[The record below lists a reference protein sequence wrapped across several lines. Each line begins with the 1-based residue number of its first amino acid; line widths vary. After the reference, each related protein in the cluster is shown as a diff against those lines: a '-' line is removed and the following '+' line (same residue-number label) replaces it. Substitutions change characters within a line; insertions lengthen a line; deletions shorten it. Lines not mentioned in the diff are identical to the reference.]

1 MAFTSPLFQ
10 SSFDLFSHSIE
21 HFNLGTERDR
31 KFVII
36 HLANAVELI
45 FKDLMLDLGLSIYK
59 NPKETVTIS
68 GAIETL
74 SKDKKITIPHLNKL
88 ELLIDE
94 RNALQHR
101 YGFPNELTTIFYMEA
116 TYSFF
121 KEFLQQNY
129 NLDIE
134 IVLEDFL
141 KEDDL
146 AIFKLRSVT
155 TQTELDKLNKL
166 TKVHPVGAL
175 LSAYAYMEGQMNE
188 VRETIQSQIIG
199 DDRDLRMSIFRY
211 FNPDSVARIMSEYQ
225 IEISDATRKKLFDFR
240 NVRNQVAHGREGV
253 ESTQVIEFIT
263 MVKDLEPKF
272 VELKEKVLKTP
283 RLLIDRER
291 ARLSERQIHMTTE
304 TTETQESIEISANRI
319 LQ

>member
-59 NPKETVTIS
+59 NPKETITIT

-74 SKDKKITIPHLNKL
+74 SKDKNIVIPHLNKL

-188 VRETIQSQIIG
+188 IREIIQNQIGG
-199 DDRDLRMSIFRY
+199 DERDLRMSLFRF
-211 FNPDSVARIMSEYQ
+211 FNPDSVARIMNEYQ
-225 IEISDATRKKLFDFR
+225 VEVSETNRKKLFDFR

-253 ESTQVIEFIT
+253 ESKQVIEFIK

-272 VELKEKVLKTP
+272 IELKEKVIKEPL
-283 RLLIDRER
+283 LLIDKER
-291 ARLSERQIHMTTE
+291 TRISERQLQTTIDNQE
-304 TTETQESIEISANRI
+304 TNE
-319 LQ
+319 

>member
-1 MAFTSPLFQ
+1 MAYTSPLFQ

-21 HFNLGTERDR
+21 HFNMGTERDR
-31 KFVII
+31 KFVIL

-59 NPKETVTIS
+59 NPKETVTIT

-74 SKDKKITIPHLNKL
+74 SKEKSIKIPHLNKL

-116 TYSFF
+116 TYDFF
-121 KEFLQQNY
+121 KEFLKENY

-134 IVLEDFL
+134 KVLEDFL
-141 KEDDL
+141 EEDDL

-175 LSAYAYMEGQMNE
+175 LSAYAYMEGQTNE
-188 VRETIQSQIIG
+188 IRELILSQATG
-199 DDRDLRMSIFRY
+199 EERDYRMSIFR
-211 FNPDSVARIMSEYQ
+211 FFFFFFVSRLMNEYEV
-225 IEISDATRKKLFDFR
+225 EIDEKTRKKLFDFR
-240 NVRNQVAHGREGV
+240 NVRNQVAHGRETV
-253 ESTQVIEFIT
+253 DSKQVIEFIN

-272 VELKEKVLKTP
+272 NELKEKVEKNP
-283 RLLIDRER
+283 RLLIEKEK
-291 ARLSERQIHMTTE
+291 ARISERNTE
-304 TTETQESIEISANRI
+304 NEQ
-319 LQ
+319 

>member
-1 MAFTSPLFQ
+1 MAYTSPLFQ

-31 KFVII
+31 KFVIM

-59 NPKETVTIS
+59 NPKETITITS
-68 GAIETL
+68 VIETL
-74 SKDKKITIPHLNKL
+74 SKDKAIKIPHLNKL

-121 KEFLQQNY
+121 KEFLNENY

-134 IVLEDFL
+134 IVLKDFL
-141 KEDDL
+141 KEDDI
-146 AIFKLRSVT
+146 AIFNLRSVT

-166 TKVHPVGAL
+166 TKIHPVGAL
-175 LSAYAYMEGQMNE
+175 LSLFAYFEGQMNGI
-188 VRETIQSQIIG
+188 REIVMNSAV
-199 DDRDLRMSIFRY
+199 DDEKDLRLTLFRY
-211 FNPDSVARIMSEYQ
+211 FNPDSFLRILNEYNVELDEENRKNL
-225 IEISDATRKKLFDFR
+225 IEFR
-240 NVRNQVAHGREGV
+240 NVRNQVAHGRETV
-253 ESTQVIEFIT
+253 KSQQVIDFIN
-263 MVKDLEPKF
+263 MIKGLEPKLE
-272 VELKEKVLKTP
+272 ELKKLVSQNP
-283 RLLIDRER
+283 RLLIEKEKARNAELQSM
-291 ARLSERQIHMTTE
+291 ARL
-304 TTETQESIEISANRI
+304 
-319 LQ
+319 

>member
-1 MAFTSPLFQ
+1 MAYTSPLFQ

-31 KFVII
+31 KFVIL

-59 NPKETVTIS
+59 NAKETVTIT

-74 SKDKKITIPHLNKL
+74 SKEKGIKIPHLNKL

-116 TYSFF
+116 TYDFF
-121 KEFLQQNY
+121 MEFLRENY

-134 IVLEDFL
+134 KVLEDFL
-141 KEDDL
+141 EEDDL

-175 LSAYAYMEGQMNE
+175 LSAYAYMEGQTSEIRRLILDQTTGEERSYQMP
-188 VRETIQSQIIG
+188 
-199 DDRDLRMSIFRY
+199 IFRF
-211 FNPDSVARIMSEYQ
+211 FNPDNVSRLMSEYDV
-225 IEISDATRKKLFDFR
+225 EIDEKTRKKLFEFR
-240 NVRNQVAHGREGV
+240 NVRNQVAHGRETV
-253 ESTQVIEFIT
+253 DSKQVIEFINT
-263 MVKDLEPKF
+263 VKDLEPKF
-272 VELKEKVLKTP
+272 AELKEKAEKNP
-283 RLLIDRER
+283 RLLIEREKSR
-291 ARLSERQIHMTTE
+291 IIER
-304 TTETQESIEISANRI
+304 SIVNE
-319 LQ
+319 

>member
-1 MAFTSPLFQ
+1 MAYTSPLFQ

-21 HFNLGTERDR
+21 HFNMGTERDR

-59 NPKETVTIS
+59 NSKETVTIT
-68 GAIETL
+68 GAIDTL
-74 SKDKKITIPHLNKL
+74 SKEKNIKIPHLNKL

-116 TYSFF
+116 TYKFF
-121 KEFLQQNY
+121 SEFLKENY
-129 NLDIE
+129 NLEIE
-134 IVLEDFL
+134 KVLEDFL
-141 KEDDL
+141 EEDDL

-175 LSAYAYMEGQMNE
+175 LSAYAYMEGQTNE
-188 VRETIQSQIIG
+188 IRELILDQATG
-199 DDRDLRMSIFRY
+199 EERDFRISVFRF
-211 FNPDSVARIMSEYQ
+211 FNPDNVTRLMSEYEV
-225 IEISDATRKKLFDFR
+225 EIDEKTRKKLFDFR
-240 NVRNQVAHGREGV
+240 NVRNQVAHGRDSV
-253 ESTQVIEFIT
+253 DSKQVIEFIN

-272 VELKEKVLKTP
+272 NELKLKVEKNP
-283 RLLIDRER
+283 RLLIEREK
-291 ARLSERQIHMTTE
+291 LKIEERKAE
-304 TTETQESIEISANRI
+304 KE
-319 LQ
+319 

>member
-1 MAFTSPLFQ
+1 MAYTSPLFQ

-21 HFNLGTERDR
+21 HFNMGTERDR
-31 KFVII
+31 KFVIL

-59 NPKETVTIS
+59 NPKETVTIT

-74 SKDKKITIPHLNKL
+74 SKEKSIKIPHLNKL

-116 TYSFF
+116 TYDFF
-121 KEFLQQNY
+121 KEFLKENY

-134 IVLEDFL
+134 KVLEDFL
-141 KEDDL
+141 EEDDL

-175 LSAYAYMEGQMNE
+175 LSAYAYMEGQTNE
-188 VRETIQSQIIG
+188 IRELILSQATG
-199 DDRDLRMSIFRY
+199 EERDYRMSIFRF
-211 FNPDSVARIMSEYQ
+211 FNPDNVSRLMNEYEV
-225 IEISDATRKKLFDFR
+225 EIDEKTRKKLFDFR
-240 NVRNQVAHGREGV
+240 NVRNQVAHGRETV
-253 ESTQVIEFIT
+253 DSKQVIEFIN

-272 VELKEKVLKTP
+272 NELKEKVEKNP
-283 RLLIDRER
+283 RLLIEKEK
-291 ARLSERQIHMTTE
+291 ARISERNTE
-304 TTETQESIEISANRI
+304 NEQ
-319 LQ
+319 

>member
-10 SSFDLFSHSIE
+10 SSFDLFSLSIE

-31 KFVII
+31 KFVIM

-59 NPKETVTIS
+59 NPKETVTITGS
-68 GAIETL
+68 IDCL
-74 SKDKKITIPHLNKL
+74 SKEKNITIPHLNKL

-116 TYSFF
+116 TYDFF
-121 KEFLQQNY
+121 KEFLHQNY

-134 IVLEDFL
+134 KVLEDFL
-141 KEDDL
+141 GEDDL

-155 TQTELDKLNKL
+155 TQTELDKLIKL

-175 LSAYAYMEGQMNE
+175 LSAYAYMEGNVNE
-188 VRETIQSQIIG
+188 IREIIINQAG
-199 DDRDLRMSIFRY
+199 DDEKELRMSLFRF
-211 FNPDSVARIMSEYQ
+211 FNPDSLLRLLNEYSVDIDEGIKRKLSE
-225 IEISDATRKKLFDFR
+225 FR
-240 NVRNQVAHGREGV
+240 NVRNQVAHGRDTV
-253 ESTQVIEFIT
+253 DNRRVADFIN
-263 MVKDLEPKF
+263 MVKDLEPKIK
-272 VELKEKVLKTP
+272 ELKEKVLKEP
-283 RLLIDRER
+283 RLLIDREKVR
-291 ARLSERQIHMTTE
+291 IEERQKQASLEKNTVSSLI
-304 TTETQESIEISANRI
+304 SIAS
-319 LQ
+319 

>member
-1 MAFTSPLFQ
+1 MAYTSPLFQ

-21 HFNLGTERDR
+21 HFNMGTERDR
-31 KFVII
+31 KFVIL

-59 NPKETVTIS
+59 NPKETVTIT

-74 SKDKKITIPHLNKL
+74 SKEKSIKIPHLNKL

-116 TYSFF
+116 TYDFF
-121 KEFLQQNY
+121 KEFLKENY

-134 IVLEDFL
+134 KVLEDFL
-141 KEDDL
+141 EEDDL

-175 LSAYAYMEGQMNE
+175 LSAYAYMEGQTNE
-188 VRETIQSQIIG
+188 IRELILNQATG
-199 DDRDLRMSIFRY
+199 EERDYRMSIFRF
-211 FNPDSVARIMSEYQ
+211 FNPDNVSRLMNEYEV
-225 IEISDATRKKLFDFR
+225 EIDEKTRKKLFDFR
-240 NVRNQVAHGREGV
+240 NVRNQVAHGRETV
-253 ESTQVIEFIT
+253 DSKQVIEFIN

-272 VELKEKVLKTP
+272 KELKEKVEKNP
-283 RLLIDRER
+283 RLLIEKEK
-291 ARLSERQIHMTTE
+291 ARISERNTE
-304 TTETQESIEISANRI
+304 NEQ
-319 LQ
+319 

>member
-1 MAFTSPLFQ
+1 MAYTSPLFQ

-21 HFNLGTERDR
+21 HFNMGTERDR
-31 KFVII
+31 KFVIL

-59 NPKETVTIS
+59 NPKETVTIT

-74 SKDKKITIPHLNKL
+74 SKEKSIKIPHLNKL

-116 TYSFF
+116 TYEFF
-121 KEFLQQNY
+121 KEFLKENY

-134 IVLEDFL
+134 KVLEDFL
-141 KEDDL
+141 EEDDL

-175 LSAYAYMEGQMNE
+175 LSAYAYMEGQTNE
-188 VRETIQSQIIG
+188 IRELILSQATG
-199 DDRDLRMSIFRY
+199 EERDYRMSIFRF
-211 FNPDSVARIMSEYQ
+211 FNPDNVSRLMNEYEV
-225 IEISDATRKKLFDFR
+225 EIDEKTRKKLFDFR
-240 NVRNQVAHGREGV
+240 NVRNQVAHGRETV
-253 ESTQVIEFIT
+253 DSKQVIEFIN

-272 VELKEKVLKTP
+272 NELKEKVEKNP
-283 RLLIDRER
+283 RLLIEKEK
-291 ARLSERQIHMTTE
+291 ARISERNTE
-304 TTETQESIEISANRI
+304 NEQ
-319 LQ
+319 

>member
-1 MAFTSPLFQ
+1 MAYTSPLFQ

-21 HFNLGTERDR
+21 HFNMGTERDR
-31 KFVII
+31 KFVIL

-59 NPKETVTIS
+59 NPKETVTIT

-74 SKDKKITIPHLNKL
+74 SKEKSIKIPHLNKL

-116 TYSFF
+116 TYDFF
-121 KEFLQQNY
+121 KEFLKENY

-134 IVLEDFL
+134 KVLEDFL
-141 KEDDL
+141 EEDDL

-175 LSAYAYMEGQMNE
+175 LSAYAYMEGQTNE
-188 VRETIQSQIIG
+188 IRELILSQATG
-199 DDRDLRMSIFRY
+199 EERDYRMSIFRF
-211 FNPDSVARIMSEYQ
+211 FNPDNVSRLMNEYEV
-225 IEISDATRKKLFDFR
+225 EIDEKTRKKLFDFR
-240 NVRNQVAHGREGV
+240 NVRNQVAHGRETV
-253 ESTQVIEFIT
+253 DSKQVIEFIN

-272 VELKEKVLKTP
+272 NELKEKVEKNP
-283 RLLIDRER
+283 RLLIEKEK
-291 ARLSERQIHMTTE
+291 ARISERN
-304 TTETQESIEISANRI
+304 IENE
-319 LQ
+319 Q

>member
-1 MAFTSPLFQ
+1 MAYTSPLFQ

-31 KFVII
+31 KFVIL

-59 NPKETVTIS
+59 NAKETITIT

-74 SKDKKITIPHLNKL
+74 SKEKQIKIPHLNKL

-116 TYSFF
+116 TYEFF
-121 KEFLQQNY
+121 KEFLTANY

-134 IVLEDFL
+134 KVLEDFL
-141 KEDDL
+141 SEDDL

-175 LSAYAYMEGQMNE
+175 LSAYAYMEGQTNKI
-188 VRETIQSQIIG
+188 REIILSHTEG
-199 DDRDLRMSIFRY
+199 EEREFRMPIFRL
-211 FNPDSVARIMSEYQ
+211 FNPDNVSRLMNEYDVQ
-225 IEISDATRKKLFDFR
+225 IDEKIKKKIFDFR
-240 NVRNQVAHGREGV
+240 NIRNQVAHGRETV
-253 ESTQVIEFIT
+253 ESKEVVEFIN

-272 VELKEKVLKTP
+272 DELRKKVEQNP
-283 RLLIDRER
+283 RLLIEKEKT
-291 ARLSERQIHMTTE
+291 RLEELNEKS
-304 TTETQESIEISANRI
+304 NI
-319 LQ
+319 LKQ

>member
-1 MAFTSPLFQ
+1 MAYTSPLFQ

-21 HFNLGTERDR
+21 HFNMGTERDR
-31 KFVII
+31 KFVIL

-59 NPKETVTIS
+59 NPKETVTIT

-74 SKDKKITIPHLNKL
+74 SKEKSIKIPHLNKL

-116 TYSFF
+116 TYDFF
-121 KEFLQQNY
+121 KEFLKENY

-134 IVLEDFL
+134 KVLEDFL
-141 KEDDL
+141 EEDDL

-175 LSAYAYMEGQMNE
+175 LSAYAYMEGQTNE
-188 VRETIQSQIIG
+188 IRELILSQATG
-199 DDRDLRMSIFRY
+199 EERDYRMSIFRF
-211 FNPDSVARIMSEYQ
+211 FNPDNVSRLMNEYEV
-225 IEISDATRKKLFDFR
+225 EIDEKTRKKLFDFR
-240 NVRNQVAHGREGV
+240 NVRNQVAHGRETV
-253 ESTQVIEFIT
+253 DSKQVIEFIN

-272 VELKEKVLKTP
+272 NELKEKVEKNP
-283 RLLIDRER
+283 RLLIEKEK
-291 ARLSERQIHMTTE
+291 ARTSERNTE
-304 TTETQESIEISANRI
+304 NEQ
-319 LQ
+319 

>member
-1 MAFTSPLFQ
+1 MAYTSPLFQ

-36 HLANAVELI
+36 HLANSVELI

-59 NPKETVTIS
+59 NPKETVTIT
-68 GAIETL
+68 GAMETL
-74 SKDKKITIPHLNKL
+74 SKEKNITIPHLNKL

-121 KEFLQQNY
+121 KEFLQENY

-141 KEDDL
+141 QEDDL
-146 AIFKLRSVT
+146 AIFKLRSIT

-166 TKVHPVGAL
+166 TKIHPIGAL
-175 LSAYAYMEGQMNE
+175 LSAYAYLEGKMNE
-188 VRETIQSQIIG
+188 IRETIQNQIAG
-199 DDRDLRMSIFRY
+199 DERDLRMYIFRY
-211 FNPDSVARIMSEYQ
+211 FNPDSVARLMTEYNV
-225 IEISDATRKKLFDFR
+225 EISEKTKKKLFEFR

-253 ESTQVIEFIT
+253 ESKEVIEFIT

-272 VELKEKVLKTP
+272 IELKESVLKEP
-283 RLLIDRER
+283 GLLIERER
-291 ARLSERQIHMTTE
+291 KRILERQKQRTIEFNDKTE
-304 TTETQESIEISANRI
+304 
-319 LQ
+319 

>member
-1 MAFTSPLFQ
+1 MAYTSPLFQ

-21 HFNLGTERDR
+21 HFNMGTERDR
-31 KFVII
+31 KFVIL

-59 NPKETVTIS
+59 NPKETVTIT

-74 SKDKKITIPHLNKL
+74 SKEKSIKIPHLNKL

-116 TYSFF
+116 TYDFF
-121 KEFLQQNY
+121 KEFLKENY

-134 IVLEDFL
+134 KVLEDFL
-141 KEDDL
+141 EEDDL

-175 LSAYAYMEGQMNE
+175 LSAYAYMEGQTNE
-188 VRETIQSQIIG
+188 IRELILSQATG
-199 DDRDLRMSIFRY
+199 EERDYRMSIFRF
-211 FNPDSVARIMSEYQ
+211 FNPDNVSRLMNEYEV
-225 IEISDATRKKLFDFR
+225 EIDEKTRKKLFDFR
-240 NVRNQVAHGREGV
+240 NVRNQVAHGRETV
-253 ESTQVIEFIT
+253 DSKQVIEFIN
-263 MVKDLEPKF
+263 MVKDLEPKLN
-272 VELKEKVLKTP
+272 ELKEKVEKNP
-283 RLLIDRER
+283 RLLIEKEK
-291 ARLSERQIHMTTE
+291 ARISERNTE
-304 TTETQESIEISANRI
+304 NEQ
-319 LQ
+319 

>member
-1 MAFTSPLFQ
+1 MAYTSPLFQ

-31 KFVII
+31 KFVIM

-59 NPKETVTIS
+59 NPKETITIT

-74 SKDKKITIPHLNKL
+74 SKDKQIKIPHLNKL

-121 KEFLQQNY
+121 KEFLQENY

-134 IVLEDFL
+134 IVLQDFL
-141 KEDDL
+141 NEDDL
-146 AIFKLRSVT
+146 TIFKLRSVT
-155 TQTELDKLNKL
+155 NLTELDKLHKL
-166 TKVHPVGAL
+166 TKIHPVGAL
-175 LSAYAYMEGQMNE
+175 LSLYAYFEGQMNSIRE
-188 VRETIQSQIIG
+188 VVMDSAIDNEK
-199 DDRDLRMSIFRY
+199 DLRLSLFRY
-211 FNPDSVARIMSEYQ
+211 SNPDSFMRISNEYNIQLEEQ
-225 IEISDATRKKLFDFR
+225 IRKKLIDFR
-240 NVRNQVAHGREGV
+240 NVRNQVAHGRETV
-253 ESTQVIEFIT
+253 KSQEVIDLIN
-263 MVKDLEPKF
+263 MVKELEPKIK
-272 VELKEKVLKTP
+272 ELKQAVTVNP
-283 RLLIDRER
+283 RLLIEKEKIRNAEIYER
-291 ARLSERQIHMTTE
+291 ARL
-304 TTETQESIEISANRI
+304 
-319 LQ
+319 

>member
-1 MAFTSPLFQ
+1 MAYTSPLFQ

-21 HFNLGTERDR
+21 HFNMGTERDR
-31 KFVII
+31 KFVIL

-59 NPKETVTIS
+59 NPKETVTIT

-74 SKDKKITIPHLNKL
+74 SKEKSIKIPHLNKL

-116 TYSFF
+116 TYDFF
-121 KEFLQQNY
+121 KEFLKENY

-134 IVLEDFL
+134 KVLEDFL
-141 KEDDL
+141 EEDDL

-175 LSAYAYMEGQMNE
+175 LSAYAYMEGQTNE
-188 VRETIQSQIIG
+188 IRELILSQATG
-199 DDRDLRMSIFRY
+199 EERDYRMSIFRF
-211 FNPDSVARIMSEYQ
+211 FNPDNVSRLMNEYEV
-225 IEISDATRKKLFDFR
+225 EIDEKTRKKLFDFR
-240 NVRNQVAHGREGV
+240 NVRNQVAHGRETV
-253 ESTQVIEFIT
+253 DSKQVIEFIN

-272 VELKEKVLKTP
+272 KELKDKVEKNP
-283 RLLIDRER
+283 RLLIEKEK
-291 ARLSERQIHMTTE
+291 ARISERNTE
-304 TTETQESIEISANRI
+304 NEQ
-319 LQ
+319 